1 MTHAEWFYIS
11 LLALLV
17 MQEPQSHRQSVGM
30 ILLTGTVL
38 FNGALAVIDLIKG

>member
-1 MTHAEWFYIS
+1 MTHAEWFYIA
-11 LLALLV
+11 LLALLA

-38 FNGALAVIDLIKG
+38 FNGALAVIDLING